1 MNIERTTQAQPVKAN
16 SMQSN
21 AEVRAKSDDQQDK
34 SKKAAV
40 RESGTQVKLSQL
52 TQQLKADSSRDINMA
67 RVAEIK
73 AKMDAGELH
82 LDSDKIASALVRDIF
97 RFS

>member
-1 MNIERTTQAQPVKAN
+1 MNIERTNQAQPIHASTMQQKAQTR
-16 SMQSN
+16 SHSYD
-21 AEVRAKSDDQQDK
+21 ADSSGKTTVQD
-34 SKKAAV
+34 A
-40 RESGTQVKLSQL
+40 GTQVKLSQL
-52 TQQLKADSSRDINMA
+52 TQQLGADSSHDVDTERL
-67 RVAEIK
+67 AEIK

>member
-1 MNIERTTQAQPVKAN
+1 MNIERTNQARP
-16 SMQSN
+16 
-21 AEVRAKSDDQQDK
+21 VRASTMQQ
-34 SKKAAV
+34 KAHPHEKNAAPGNTGKTNV
-40 RESGTQVKLSQL
+40 RDAGTQVKLSQL
-52 TQQLKADSSRDINMA
+52 TQQLTADSSHDVDTERL
-67 RVAEIK
+67 AEIK

>member
-1 MNIERTTQAQPVKAN
+1 MNIERTNQAHPIRSATQQQKAPTQAHSYETDSTGEKN
-16 SMQSN
+16 
-21 AEVRAKSDDQQDK
+21 VRDA
-34 SKKAAV
+34 
-40 RESGTQVKLSQL
+40 GTQVTLSQL
-52 TQQLKADSSRDINMA
+52 TQQLGADSSHDVDTERL
-67 RVAEIK
+67 AEIK